1 MKDYSLNVLE
11 QYEIE
16 VSGTRKVRGAI
27 LCDTN
32 AGVLLLREAAVS
44 DKKVPVLEALTTHL
58 THHGYP
64 RVDSIFLNK
73 EGEFITKAEDGT
85 CYVLKRWFSGRECD
99 VKKEQEVLESVKNLA
114 RLHKIMK
121 MPGEEVKEFA
131 GNDLRE
137 EFLRHNRELR
147 KVRAFIRGRTAKGDF
162 ENAVLKHFDAMYEWA
177 GTAGE
182 RLAESGYER
191 LLQKSREEGAVTH
204 GDYNYHNVLMTPKGM
219 ATTNFE
225 HFTNDIQI
233 EDFYYFMRKVMEKYE
248 WNVELA
254 RAMLRTY
261 QDIRPLSEEEQE
273 YMAIRLSYPEKF
285 WKLVNSY
292 YHSNKA
298 WIPGKNVEKLQTA
311 IDQTEK
317 KKRLLKSIFSF
328 HL

>member
-58 THHGYP
+58 THHEYP

-85 CYVLKRWFSGRECD
+85 RYVLKRWFSGRECD

-121 MPGEEVKEFA
+121 MPGEEVREFA

-204 GDYNYHNVLMTPKGM
+204 GDYNYHNVLITPKGM

>member
-1 MKDYSLNVLE
+1 M
-11 QYEIE
+11 
-16 VSGTRKVRGAI
+16 
-27 LCDTN
+27 
-32 AGVLLLREAAVS
+32 S

-64 RVDSIFLNK
+64 RVDTIFLNK

-85 CYVLKRWFSGRECD
+85 RYVLKRWFSGRECD

-121 MPGEEVKEFA
+121 MPGEEVREFA

-191 LLQKSREEGAVTH
+191 LLQKSREEGAVTL

>member
-85 CYVLKRWFSGRECD
+85 RYVLKRWFSGRECD

-121 MPGEEVKEFA
+121 MPGEEVWEFA

-204 GDYNYHNVLMTPKGM
+204 GDYNYHNVLITPKGM

>member
-85 CYVLKRWFSGRECD
+85 RYVLKRWFSGRECD

-121 MPGEEVKEFA
+121 MPGEEVREFA

-191 LLQKSREEGAVTH
+191 LLQKSRDEGAVTH
-204 GDYNYHNVLMTPKGM
+204 GDYNYHNVLITPKGM

>member
-85 CYVLKRWFSGRECD
+85 RYVLKRWFSGRECD

-121 MPGEEVKEFA
+121 MPGEEVREFA

-204 GDYNYHNVLMTPKGM
+204 GDYNYHNVLITPKGM

>member
-85 CYVLKRWFSGRECD
+85 RYVLKRWFSGRECD

-121 MPGEEVKEFA
+121 MPGEEVREFA

-204 GDYNYHNVLMTPKGM
+204 GDYNYHNVLITPKGM

-261 QDIRPLSEEEQE
+261 QDIRPLSEE
-273 YMAIRLSYPEKF
+273 
-285 WKLVNSY
+285 
-292 YHSNKA
+292 
-298 WIPGKNVEKLQTA
+298 
-311 IDQTEK
+311 
-317 KKRLLKSIFSF
+317 
-328 HL
+328 

>member
-32 AGVLLLREAAVS
+32 VGVLLLREAAVS

-85 CYVLKRWFSGRECD
+85 RYVLKRWFSGRECD

-121 MPGEEVKEFA
+121 MPGEEVREFA

>member
-58 THHGYP
+58 MHHGYP

-85 CYVLKRWFSGRECD
+85 RYVLKRWFSGRECD

-121 MPGEEVKEFA
+121 MPGEEVREFA

>member
-85 CYVLKRWFSGRECD
+85 RYVLKRWFSGRECD

-121 MPGEEVKEFA
+121 MPGEEVREFA

-191 LLQKSREEGAVTH
+191 LLQKSREEGTVTH
-204 GDYNYHNVLMTPKGM
+204 GDYNYHNVLITPKGM

>member
-85 CYVLKRWFSGRECD
+85 RYVLKRWFSGWECD

-121 MPGEEVKEFA
+121 MPGEEVREFA

>member
-44 DKKVPVLEALTTHL
+44 DKKVPVLEAITTHL

-73 EGEFITKAEDGT
+73 EGDFITKAEDGT
-85 CYVLKRWFSGRECD
+85 RYVLKRWFSGRECD

-121 MPGEEVKEFA
+121 MPGEEVREFA

>member
-32 AGVLLLREAAVS
+32 VGVLLLREAAVS

-85 CYVLKRWFSGRECD
+85 RYVLKRWFSGRECD

-121 MPGEEVKEFA
+121 MPGEEVREFA

-248 WNVELA
+248 WNVEFA

>member
-32 AGVLLLREAAVS
+32 VGVLLLREAAVS

-85 CYVLKRWFSGRECD
+85 RYVLKRWFSGRECD

-121 MPGEEVKEFA
+121 MPGEEVREFV

-204 GDYNYHNVLMTPKGM
+204 GDYNYHNVLITPKGM

>member
-85 CYVLKRWFSGRECD
+85 RYVLKRWFSGRECD

-121 MPGEEVKEFA
+121 MPGEEVREFA

-182 RLAESGYER
+182 RMAESGYER

-298 WIPGKNVEKLQTA
+298 WIPGKNVEKLQTV

>member
-85 CYVLKRWFSGRECD
+85 RYVLKRWFSGRECD

-121 MPGEEVKEFA
+121 MPGEEVREFA

>member
-85 CYVLKRWFSGRECD
+85 RYVLKRWFSGRECD

-121 MPGEEVKEFA
+121 MPGEEVREFA

-292 YHSNKA
+292 YHSNTA

>member
-85 CYVLKRWFSGRECD
+85 RYVLKRWFSGRECD

>member
-85 CYVLKRWFSGRECD
+85 RYVLKRWFSGRECD
-99 VKKEQEVLESVKNLA
+99 VKKEQEVMESVKNLA

-121 MPGEEVKEFA
+121 MPGEEVREFA

>member
-1 MKDYSLNVLE
+1 M
-11 QYEIE
+11 
-16 VSGTRKVRGAI
+16 
-27 LCDTN
+27 
-32 AGVLLLREAAVS
+32 
-44 DKKVPVLEALTTHL
+44 
-58 THHGYP
+58 
-64 RVDSIFLNK
+64 
-73 EGEFITKAEDGT
+73 
-85 CYVLKRWFSGRECD
+85 
-99 VKKEQEVLESVKNLA
+99 
-114 RLHKIMK
+114 
-121 MPGEEVKEFA
+121 
-131 GNDLRE
+131 
-137 EFLRHNRELR
+137 
-147 KVRAFIRGRTAKGDF
+147 
-162 ENAVLKHFDAMYEWA
+162 
-177 GTAGE
+177 
-182 RLAESGYER
+182 
-191 LLQKSREEGAVTH
+191 TH

>member
-85 CYVLKRWFSGRECD
+85 RYVLKRWFSGRECD

-204 GDYNYHNVLMTPKGM
+204 GDYNYHNVLITPKGM

>member
-32 AGVLLLREAAVS
+32 VGVLLLREAAVS

-85 CYVLKRWFSGRECD
+85 RYVLKRWFSDRECD

-121 MPGEEVKEFA
+121 MPGEEVREFA